1 MTNNNQQLRQG
12 TALSGQ
18 KYTYTIERVLGQ
30 GGFGITYLA
39 TMSVWVQGPLG
50 GKVEAKAN
58 VAIKEFFMKDYCER
72 DSTRSPHITVSNTS
86 GRDKVD
92 YYRNRFNKEARNV
105 SKLAH
110 EHIVKVLE
118 VFEANN
124 TTYIAMEYID
134 GESLAAYVR
143 SRGALSEAEAVG
155 YIRQI
160 AEALDYT
167 HSRKITHLDLKPLNI
182 LRQNDGTI
190 KVIDFGLSKQYDVE
204 GTVESSSVDAAGI
217 TEGYSAFELYDRG
230 SMEKFSPET
239 DIYSLGATLYF
250 MLTGSTP
257 PSAPQL
263 IRRFPIPDSVSPRM
277 ATVIRQAMQPDK
289 ENRPQSIAAF
299 VALLNGGV
307 PDEDTKDL
315 QKEKTQKLPDEEK
328 EPDVIVVVD
337 PPTPP
342 APPSSSGKRSLIWTG
357 VIAAVIVFVL
367 GIFFNPFGSP
377 PVDKG
382 DDAGDTV
389 IARVDST
396 PVSIPPVAP
405 KPTPTPVV
413 EPAAPTTHRIIGRI
427 YSSADNAGIT
437 GVTVSV
443 KGTKQST
450 RTDNDGRFSL
460 DEVPLTAQRISLSK
474 SGYTTQEVAIESNML
489 VEMNPVVKSPP
500 VVAETPQSG
509 GNNPRQSLEPEM
521 VFVQGGTFT
530 MGSPISEPERSSN
543 EVQHQVTVS
552 SFQIGKY
559 EVTQGQWKAVM
570 GDNPSYYKKGDNY
583 PVENVS
589 WDDIQTY
596 LQKLNAATGKN
607 YRLPTEAEWE
617 YASRGGNRSNGY
629 IYSGSNNID
638 NVAWYMDNSGSSTHP
653 VGQKSPNEL
662 GIYDMSG
669 NVWEWCSDW
678 YGSYSTS
685 AQTNPKGPSSGSYR
699 VYRGGSWHFNA
710 KYCRSANRF
719 INVPGSR
726 NYFLGFRVAASAS
739 F

>member
-1 MTNNNQQLRQG
+1 
-12 TALSGQ
+12 
-18 KYTYTIERVLGQ
+18 
-30 GGFGITYLA
+30 
-39 TMSVWVQGPLG
+39 
-50 GKVEAKAN
+50 
-58 VAIKEFFMKDYCER
+58 
-72 DSTRSPHITVSNTS
+72 
-86 GRDKVD
+86 
-92 YYRNRFNKEARNV
+92 
-105 SKLAH
+105 
-110 EHIVKVLE
+110 
-118 VFEANN
+118 
-124 TTYIAMEYID
+124 
-134 GESLAAYVR
+134 
-143 SRGALSEAEAVG
+143 
-155 YIRQI
+155 
-160 AEALDYT
+160 LDYT

-190 KVIDFGLSKQYDVE
+190 KVIDFGLSKQYDAE

-217 TEGYSAFELYDRG
+217 TEGYSPLELYDRG

-307 PDEDTKDL
+307 PDEETKDL
-315 QKEKTQKLPDEEK
+315 QQEKTKKLPDKEK

-337 PPTPP
+337 PPPPP
-342 APPSSSGKRSLIWTG
+342 APASSSDKRSLIWTG
-357 VIAAVIVFVL
+357 IIVAVLVFVL
-367 GIFFNPFGSP
+367 GIILYPFDSS

-389 IARVDST
+389 IVRVDT

-405 KPTPTPVV
+405 KPTSTPVV
-413 EPAAPTTHRIIGRI
+413 EPAAPTTQRIIGRI

-443 KGTKQST
+443 KGTTLRT
-450 RTDNDGRFSL
+450 RTNNDGRFSL

-489 VEMNPVVKSPP
+489 VEMKPVVKSQP

-509 GNNPRQSLEPEM
+509 GNNPRQFLEPEM

-530 MGSPISEPERSSN
+530 MGSPESEPERSSG
-543 EVQHQVTVS
+543 EVQHQVTLS
-552 SFQIGKY
+552 SFYIGKY

-570 GDNPSYYKKGDNY
+570 GSNPSYFKDKGDNY
-583 PVENVS
+583 PVERVS
-589 WDDIQTY
+589 WNDVQEF
-596 LQKLNAATGKN
+596 LWKLNAATGKR

-617 YASRGGNRSNGY
+617 YACRAGSTTPFNTGNNLTTSQANYDGNYPYNGNAKGTY
-629 IYSGSNNID
+629 LQR
-638 NVAWYMDNSGSSTHP
+638 TQP
-653 VGQKSPNEL
+653 VGSYSPNAW
-662 GIYDMSG
+662 GIYDMHG

-678 YGSYSTS
+678 YGDYSTS
-685 AQTNPKGPSSGSYR
+685 AQTNPPGPSSGSLR
-699 VYRGGSWHFNA
+699 VLRGGSWNYDA
-710 KYCRSANRF
+710 ESCRSALRY
-719 INVPGSR
+719 GSFPF
-726 NYFLGFRVAASAS
+726 YPDYDSYGGGFRVVAPL
-739 F
+739 